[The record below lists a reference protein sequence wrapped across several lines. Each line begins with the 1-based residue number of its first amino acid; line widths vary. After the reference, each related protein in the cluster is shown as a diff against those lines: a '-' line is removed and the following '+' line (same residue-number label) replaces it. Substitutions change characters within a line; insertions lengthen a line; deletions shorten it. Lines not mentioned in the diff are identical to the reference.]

1 MTSDEVKNTCEEG
14 LLNEILSRHGHAGES
29 LLGILQDI
37 QLAHQYIPQQYL
49 PKVAAWTGLP
59 LNRVYAVTTFYNA
72 FSLDPKGKYVIK
84 VCVGTACHVRGAP
97 GIIEELETLLG
108 VKRGETTGDGKF
120 TLETVNCI
128 GACALGPVMVTNGDY
143 QGHLSRDKINAIIG
157 QYQ

>member
-1 MTSDEVKNTCEEG
+1 MTADKAKNTSEEG
-14 LLNEILSRHGHAGES
+14 PLDEILSRYLHTGES

-37 QLAHQYIPQQYL
+37 QSANQYIPQEYL
-49 PKVAAWTGLP
+49 PGVASWTGVP

-72 FSLDPKGKYVIK
+72 FSLEPKGKYVIK

-97 GIIEELETLLG
+97 GIIEELEALLG
-108 VKRGETTGDGKF
+108 VKRGETTSDGKF

-157 QYQ
+157 LYQ